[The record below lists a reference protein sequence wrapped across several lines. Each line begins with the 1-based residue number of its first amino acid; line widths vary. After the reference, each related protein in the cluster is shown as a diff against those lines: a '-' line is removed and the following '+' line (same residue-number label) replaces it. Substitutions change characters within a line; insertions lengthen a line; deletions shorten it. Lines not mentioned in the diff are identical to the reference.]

1 MRRFRLDVEAAG
13 IEADAFANERNARI
27 TGIAPFQLDQPW
39 RPLGGAPD
47 GMNKRKIR
55 GQKIVT
61 DCNLDIRSVA
71 AGECPCRLFKF
82 RRAHIVGR
90 CVDKIARQRHGF
102 DDAVEILAVNALRQ
116 IELGLVAFGL
126 AVAREAIGTE
136 REGECRKPRVMR
148 IVGKPVNAA
157 GKKLGQG
164 SGKKRVLGVS
174 RRLDPEQDSAKSFV
188 SRQT

>member
-1 MRRFRLDVEAAG
+1 
-13 IEADAFANERNARI
+13 
-27 TGIAPFQLDQPW
+27 
-39 RPLGGAPD
+39 
-47 GMNKRKIR
+47 MNKRKIR
-55 GQKIVT
+55 SQQIVT
-61 DCNLDIRSVA
+61 DRNLDVSLVA
-71 AGECPCRLFKF
+71 QGQYPCCLFKF

-90 CVDKIARQRHGF
+90 RVDKIARQRHGF
-102 DDAVEILAVNALRQ
+102 DDAIEIFAVDTLRQ

-136 REGECRKPRVMR
+136 REGECRKPRVVR

-174 RRLDPEQDSAKSFV
+174 RRLDPEQDSTKSFV
-188 SRQT
+188 SWQQKVAAGLWLVGRCVRERAR